1 MSPAVPEDL
10 LGLLR
15 APDAH
20 ARAAA
25 WAAFLEQHSALI
37 LHVVRSRDR
46 DPDAIMSAYEF
57 ILDQL
62 QRHDYARLRRYS
74 ADGKGKL
81 STWLIVV
88 VGRLCVDH
96 HRQQYGRLQSNHRA
110 DRHAERR
117 QLADLLGG
125 DLGLEQVEADAG
137 GAPDVML
144 LRSEKGALLGR
155 ALASLTPSD
164 RLLLRL
170 RYEDDLSVPSIARAL
185 GEASPFVVYR
195 RLDRVLA
202 SLRHLLE
209 GYGVRDSL

>member
-1 MSPAVPEDL
+1 MSPAVPEEL
-10 LGLLR
+10 HRLLR
-15 APDAH
+15 APDAS
-20 ARAAA
+20 ARAVA
-25 WAAFLEQHSALI
+25 WADFLEQHSALI
-37 LHVVRSRDR
+37 LHVLRSRDG
-46 DPDAIMSAYEF
+46 DADAIMNAYEF
-57 ILDQL
+57 VLDQL
-62 QRHDYARLRRYS
+62 QRDDYARLRRYS

-96 HRQQYGRLQSNHRA
+96 HRQQYGRLQSDEGA

-125 DLGLEQVEADAG
+125 DLGLGQVEADAA

-144 LRSEKGALLGR
+144 LRAEKDALLGR
-155 ALASLTPSD
+155 ALASLTPTD

-185 GEASPFVVYR
+185 GESSPFVVYR

-202 SLRHLLE
+202 ALRHVLE